1 MIDALFKY
9 KMWDFTSGTLIYVNT
24 HISKTKVARGQFL
37 EVLQTGLVRKMNGNP
52 LKQHSVGDL

>member
-24 HISKTKVARGQFL
+24 HIPPHLKRKNPWHAAVHIPGVDMEL
-37 EVLQTGLVRKMNGNP
+37 E
-52 LKQHSVGDL
+52 